1 MVRRQQMV
9 VGTIKA
15 MIFGAGGMLGSDLCK
30 VFPDALKFTHHELE
44 ITDRELVIRTI
55 TGNKP
60 DVVINAAA
68 YTKVD
73 QAEDEE
79 ELACAINGYAPGYI
93 AEGCA
98 LAGVRLI
105 HYSTDYVFDGSKP
118 EYIESDPTNPIN
130 AYGRS
135 KLLGEQEIKRHTDNY
150 MIIRTSWLFG
160 KHGRNFV
167 DTMLRLSPQM
177 ENVKVVNDQF
187 GRPTYTA
194 DLALKTSEIMNME
207 PGIYHITNDGT
218 CSWYEFASAIIPNVI
233 HCTSAEYP
241 VKAKRPR
248 YSVLNNTKTTP
259 MRHWKDALNA
269 YLKEKRT

>member
-1 MVRRQQMV
+1 
-9 VGTIKA
+9 
-15 MIFGAGGMLGSDLCK
+15 MILGAGGMLGSDLCK
-30 VFPDALKFTHHELE
+30 VFSDALKFTHHELD

-55 TGNKP
+55 TENKP

-98 LAGVRLI
+98 LVGARLI
-105 HYSTDYVFDGSKP
+105 HYSTDYVFNGLKH
-118 EYIESDPTNPIN
+118 EYIESDSTNPIN

-135 KLLGEQEIKRHTDNY
+135 KLLGEQEIARQTDNY

-160 KHGRNFV
+160 KHGKNFV
-167 DTMLRLSPQM
+167 DIMLRLSQQM
-177 ENVKVVNDQF
+177 ETIKVVNDQF

-194 DLALKTSEIMNME
+194 DLALKTAEIIDME

-218 CSWYEFASAIIPNVI
+218 CSWYEFASAIIPNVVL
-233 HCTSAEYP
+233 CTSAEYP
-241 VKAKRPR
+241 VKAKRPK
-248 YSVLNNTKTTP
+248 YSVLSNTKTTS
-259 MRHWKDALNA
+259 MRHWKDALQE

>member
-1 MVRRQQMV
+1 
-9 VGTIKA
+9 
-15 MIFGAGGMLGSDLCK
+15 MILGAGGMLGSDLCR
-30 VFPDALKFTHHELE
+30 VFPDALKFTHQELD

-55 TGNKP
+55 IENKP

-79 ELACAINGYAPGYI
+79 ELAFAINGYAPGYI

-98 LAGVRLI
+98 LAGAKLI

-118 EYIESDPTNPIN
+118 EYVESDKTNPIN
-130 AYGRS
+130 TYGRS
-135 KLLGEQEIKRHTDNY
+135 KLLGEQEIVQYTDNY

-160 KHGRNFV
+160 KHGKNFV

-194 DLALKTSEIMNME
+194 DLALKTAEIIDSE
-207 PGIYHITNDGT
+207 PGIYHITNDDT
-218 CSWYEFASAIIPNVI
+218 CSWYEFASAIIPNVVP
-233 HCTSAEYP
+233 CTSAEYP

-248 YSVLNNTKTTP
+248 YSVLENTKTTP

-269 YLKEKRT
+269 YFKERRI